1 MTSGPYLTK
10 DLHSRGPRSHFA
22 KLFTIM
28 KPIPSFLAAAAF
40 IAAPVFAQ
48 PTPAPSA
55 AADPFEAGM
64 RDTFAA
70 YKKGEMETVSGK
82 LHELITIVTQKTSAK
97 IALLLTDK
105 VGDWKG
111 DPLEPRGPEFPED
124 VAAAVRSYTS
134 GDHRITVRIVRNQLM
149 VEQLAPALVN
159 EDLLRAANRN
169 IHKLGPLNGVMDGEH
184 KLEVLVQ
191 PKFHIAIEGNEQTPE
206 AELVAFAEM
215 LNLPALLKL
224 K

>member
-1 MTSGPYLTK
+1 
-10 DLHSRGPRSHFA
+10 
-22 KLFTIM
+22 M
-28 KPIPSFLAAAAF
+28 KPILAFLVFAAA
-40 IAAPVFAQ
+40 IAAPLSAQ
-48 PTPAPSA
+48 PTPATPA

-70 YKKGEMETVSGK
+70 YKKGEMETVSTK
-82 LHELITIVTQKTSAK
+82 LHELIAIITQKTSAK
-97 IALLLTDK
+97 IALLLTDT

-111 DPLEPRGPEFPED
+111 DPLEPRGAEFPDD

-134 GDHRITVRIVRNQLM
+134 GDRRITVRIVRNQAM
-149 VEQLAPALVN
+149 VEQLAPSLVN

-169 IHKLGPLNGVMDGEH
+169 MHKIGPLMAVMDGEH

-206 AELVAFAEM
+206 ADLVAFTEK
-215 LNLPALLKL
+215 LNLPALVKL